1 MAKSEKKSEKM
12 KPKVKITLT
21 LPRGTVAVLERI
33 RAKRLQRG
41 AMRSESG
48 PSVLVEEAIRLLRV
62 QEGL

>member
-1 MAKSEKKSEKM
+1 MAKSERKAEKL

-48 PSVLVEEAIRLLRV
+48 PSVLVEEAIRLLRA
-62 QEGL
+62 QERL